1 MGRKCK
7 KETVQRK
14 WEANVRNCTKKMGRK
29 HKKETKQDRSR
40 ELMNK
45 RNKGAKK

>member
-14 WEANVRNCTKKMGRK
+14 WEGNVKKK
-29 HKKETKQDRSR
+29 LYKENGKQ
-40 ELMNK
+40 M
-45 RNKGAKK
+45 